1 MELYQI
7 ADLHI
12 GDMLFEHHKFYK
24 FCQFLLEKEN
34 RYAVINGDIINNNI
48 VGGVGSVY
56 DDVISP
62 GDQKREAKRMLAP
75 IRDRILVLN
84 IGNHEYRTKKLA
96 GQDVGEE
103 IAEALGVPYGED
115 EALLVLGVG
124 ETGNSREGRRR
135 SNNYSIYLTHGC
147 SGGKRPGQVL
157 NNVEDLSR
165 NILADVYMVGHA
177 HRKIGHKAAFR
188 YYERNKKAVVEM
200 DQLYVVAA
208 GWLAYGGY
216 SVRKS
221 LRPQV
226 RGAHPVTLWGTHKEA
241 TTTL

>member
-1 MELYQI
+1 M
-7 ADLHI
+7 
-12 GDMLFEHHKFYK
+12 
-24 FCQFLLEKEN
+24 
-34 RYAVINGDIINNNI
+34 
-48 VGGVGSVY
+48 
-56 DDVISP
+56 
-62 GDQKREAKRMLAP
+62 P
-75 IRDRILVLN
+75 IRERILTLN

-115 EALLVLGVG
+115 ESFLKLCVG
-124 ETGNSREGRRR
+124 ETEHSRTARRK
-135 SNNYSIYLTHGC
+135 SNIYHIYLTHGC
-147 SGGKRPGQVL
+147 SGGKRPGAVL
-157 NNVEDLSR
+157 NNVEDLSK

-188 YYERNKKAVVEM
+188 HFDNRTSKIIEM

-208 GWLAYGGY
+208 GWLQYGGY

-241 TTTL
+241 TTLI